1 MKMTR
6 IRAARLAS
14 AQLLTL
20 ARSICTSA
28 ARLASAL
35 RAGGVALSA
44 VLGPAMLPADFGGSA
59 ARADLVVSVNL
70 FQRELSPY
78 GRWAD
83 DSRYGEVWYPSV
95 QEGWRP
101 YYDDGHW
108 VYSDDY
114 GWLWVA
120 DQPWGWAPFHYGRWV
135 LTDYGWA
142 WVTGTVWGVML
153 AGGSAATVVAGTDGS
168 VAAG

>member
-1 MKMTR
+1 MKMPR

-14 AQLLTL
+14 ALL
-20 ARSICTSA
+20 
-28 ARLASAL
+28 
-35 RAGGVALSA
+35 AGGVALSA
-44 VLGPAMLPADFGGSA
+44 VLGPAMLPADFGGSV

-95 QEGWRP
+95 REGWRP

-120 DQPWGWAPFHYGRWV
+120 ESEPRLRCAKGVCAANAPRGLCTAQRRWFAAAVGTAIERGVSELIGALV
-135 LTDYGWA
+135 LFPAD
-142 WVTGTVWGVML
+142 V
-153 AGGSAATVVAGTDGS
+153 
-168 VAAG
+168 